1 MAFFRFLLYKSLAMR
16 FGILLV
22 IFSCLF
28 SCSDIEKDRQVK
40 KINVLTNSVDKLNIA
55 LTQNKISNVPEKK
68 LAVYTVIKRIKSYY
82 FTDTIDYQFAKK
94 MNSYKVVK
102 KSLKNLD
109 GDYEKIRIAL
119 REEKIALRKLKSDV
133 INGFGQREKY
143 DDYISFEKNK
153 TKKIKS
159 LLDEYI
165 YKKKEFTIA
174 FDSLHPVLNDY
185 SIRLEEKFKAK
196 YP

>member
-1 MAFFRFLLYKSLAMR
+1 MTLFRFLLYNYLTMR

-22 IFSCLF
+22 IFSFLF

-40 KINVLTNSVDKLNIA
+40 KINGLTNSVEKLKIA
-55 LTQNKISNVPEKK
+55 LTQNKINNVPEKK
-68 LAVYTVIKRIKSYY
+68 LRVYTVIKRIKSYY

-94 MNSYKVVK
+94 MNSYKAAR
-102 KSLKNLD
+102 KSLIILD
-109 GDYEKIRIAL
+109 SDYEKIRLAL

-133 INGFGQREKY
+133 LNGFGQREKY
-143 DDYISFEKNK
+143 DEYISFEKNK
-153 TKKIKS
+153 TKKIKI

-165 YKKKEFTIA
+165 YKKKEFAIA

-185 SIRLEEKFKAK
+185 SIRLEEKFKDK
-196 YP
+196 

>member
-22 IFSCLF
+22 IFSFLF

-40 KINVLTNSVDKLNIA
+40 KINGLTNSVEKLKIA
-55 LTQNKISNVPEKK
+55 LTQYKISNVPEKK

-133 INGFGQREKY
+133 LNGFGQREKY
-143 DDYISFEKNK
+143 DEYISFEKNK

-174 FDSLHPVLNDY
+174 FDSLHPLLNDY
-185 SIRLEEKFKAK
+185 SMRLEEKFKDK
-196 YP
+196 

>member
-22 IFSCLF
+22 VFSCLF

-40 KINVLTNSVDKLNIA
+40 KINVLTNSVEKLKIA

-94 MNSYKVVK
+94 MNSYKVAR
-102 KSLKNLD
+102 KSLIILD
-109 GDYEKIRIAL
+109 SGYEKIRIAL

-133 INGFGQREKY
+133 LNGFGQREKY
-143 DDYISFEKNK
+143 DEYISFEKNK

-174 FDSLHPVLNDY
+174 FDSLHPLLNDY
-185 SIRLEEKFKAK
+185 SMRLEEKFKDK
-196 YP
+196 

>member
-1 MAFFRFLLYKSLAMR
+1 MTLFRFLLYNYLTMR

-28 SCSDIEKDRQVK
+28 SCSDIEKDRQIK
-40 KINVLTNSVDKLNIA
+40 KINVLTNSVGKLKIA
-55 LTQNKISNVPEKK
+55 LSQNKISNVPEKK

-94 MNSYKVVK
+94 MNSYKVAR
-102 KSLKNLD
+102 KSLIILD
-109 GDYEKIRIAL
+109 SDYEKIRIGL

-133 INGFGQREKY
+133 LNGFGQREKY
-143 DDYISFEKNK
+143 DEYISFEKNK
-153 TKKIKS
+153 TKKIKI

-174 FDSLHPVLNDY
+174 FDSLHPLLNDY
-185 SIRLEEKFKAK
+185 SIRLEEKFKDK
-196 YP
+196 

>member
-1 MAFFRFLLYKSLAMR
+1 MR

-22 IFSCLF
+22 VFSCLF

-40 KINVLTNSVDKLNIA
+40 KINGLNKSVEKLKIA
-55 LTQNKISNVPEKK
+55 LTQYKISNVPEKK

-102 KSLKNLD
+102 KSLNNLD

-133 INGFGQREKY
+133 LNGFGQREKY
-143 DDYISFEKNK
+143 DEYIYFEKNK
-153 TKKIKS
+153 TKKIKI

-174 FDSLHPVLNDY
+174 FDSLHPLLNDY
-185 SIRLEEKFKAK
+185 SMRLEEKFKDK
-196 YP
+196 

>member
-22 IFSCLF
+22 IFSFLF

-40 KINVLTNSVDKLNIA
+40 KINVLTNSVEKLKIA

-133 INGFGQREKY
+133 LNGFGQREKY
-143 DDYISFEKNK
+143 DEYISFEKNK

-174 FDSLHPVLNDY
+174 FDSLHPLLNDY
-185 SIRLEEKFKAK
+185 SMRLEEKFKDK
-196 YP
+196 

>member
-22 IFSCLF
+22 VFSCLF

-40 KINVLTNSVDKLNIA
+40 KINGLTNSVEKLNIA
-55 LTQNKISNVPEKK
+55 LTQNKISDVPEKK

-94 MNSYKVVK
+94 MNSYKAAR
-102 KSLKNLD
+102 KSLMILD
-109 GDYEKIRIAL
+109 SDYEKIRIAL

-143 DDYISFEKNK
+143 DEYISFEKNK

-159 LLDEYI
+159 LLDVYI

-174 FDSLHPVLNDY
+174 FDSLHPLLNDY
-185 SIRLEEKFKAK
+185 SIRLEEKFKDK
-196 YP
+196 

>member
-22 IFSCLF
+22 IFSFLF

-40 KINVLTNSVDKLNIA
+40 KINGLTKSVEKLKIA
-55 LTQNKISNVPEKK
+55 LTQYKISNVPEKK

-102 KSLKNLD
+102 TSLKNLD

-133 INGFGQREKY
+133 LNGFGQREKY
-143 DDYISFEKNK
+143 DEYISFEKNK

-185 SIRLEEKFKAK
+185 SMRLEEKFKDK
-196 YP
+196 

>member
-22 IFSCLF
+22 VFSCLF

-40 KINVLTNSVDKLNIA
+40 KINVLTNSVEKLKIA

-94 MNSYKVVK
+94 INSYKAAR
-102 KSLKNLD
+102 KSLIILD
-109 GDYEKIRIAL
+109 SDYEKIRIAL

-133 INGFGQREKY
+133 LNGFGQREKY
-143 DDYISFEKNK
+143 DEYISFEKNK

-165 YKKKEFTIA
+165 YKKKEFAIA
-174 FDSLHPVLNDY
+174 FDSLHPVLKCY
-185 SIRLEEKFKAK
+185 SIRLEEKFKDK
-196 YP
+196 

>member
-1 MAFFRFLLYKSLAMR
+1 VAFFRFLLYKSLAMR

-22 IFSCLF
+22 VFSCLF

-40 KINVLTNSVDKLNIA
+40 KITELTNIVDKLNIA
-55 LTQNKISNVPEKK
+55 LTQNKISGVSEKK
-68 LAVYTVIKRIKSYY
+68 LAVYNVIKRIKSYY

-94 MNSYKVVK
+94 MNSYKIVK

-119 REEKIALRKLKSDV
+119 REEKIALRKIKSDI
-133 INGFGQREKY
+133 INGFVQREKY
-143 DDYISFEKNK
+143 DDYISFEKKK

-165 YKKKEFTIA
+165 YKKEEFAIA
-174 FDSLHPVLNDY
+174 FDSLHPLLNDY

-196 YP
+196 

>member
-22 IFSCLF
+22 IFSFLF

-40 KINVLTNSVDKLNIA
+40 KINVLTNSVEKLKIA
-55 LTQNKISNVPEKK
+55 LTQNKISNVPGKK

-102 KSLKNLD
+102 KSLMNLD
-109 GDYEKIRIAL
+109 SDYEKIRLAL

-133 INGFGQREKY
+133 LNGFGQREKY
-143 DDYISFEKNK
+143 DEYISFEKNK
-153 TKKIKS
+153 TKKIKI

-185 SIRLEEKFKAK
+185 SLRLEEKFKDK
-196 YP
+196 

>member
-22 IFSCLF
+22 IFSFLF

-40 KINVLTNSVDKLNIA
+40 KINGLTNSVEKLNIA
-55 LTQNKISNVPEKK
+55 LTQNKISDVPEKK

-94 MNSYKVVK
+94 MNSYKAAR
-102 KSLKNLD
+102 KSLMILD
-109 GDYEKIRIAL
+109 SDYEKIRIAL

-143 DDYISFEKNK
+143 DEYISFEKNK

-165 YKKKEFTIA
+165 YKKKGFTIA
-174 FDSLHPVLNDY
+174 YDSLHPLLNDY
-185 SIRLEEKFKAK
+185 SMRLEEKFKDK
-196 YP
+196 

>member
-22 IFSCLF
+22 IFSFLF

-40 KINVLTNSVDKLNIA
+40 KINGLTNSVEKLKIA
-55 LTQNKISNVPEKK
+55 LTQNKINNVSEKK
-68 LAVYTVIKRIKSYY
+68 LGVYTVIKRIKAYY

-102 KSLKNLD
+102 KSLMNLD
-109 GDYEKIRIAL
+109 SDYEKIRLAL

-133 INGFGQREKY
+133 LNGFGQREKY
-143 DDYISFEKNK
+143 DEYISFEKNK
-153 TKKIKS
+153 TKKIKI

-174 FDSLHPVLNDY
+174 FDSLHPLLNDY
-185 SIRLEEKFKAK
+185 SIRLEEKFKDK
-196 YP
+196 

>member
-1 MAFFRFLLYKSLAMR
+1 VAFFRFLLYKSLAMR

-22 IFSCLF
+22 IFSFLF
-28 SCSDIEKDRQVK
+28 SCSVIEKDRQVI
-40 KINVLTNSVDKLNIA
+40 KINGLTKSVEKLKIA
-55 LTQNKISNVPEKK
+55 LTQYKISNVPEKK

-102 KSLKNLD
+102 KSLNNLD

-143 DDYISFEKNK
+143 DEYISFEKNK
-153 TKKIKS
+153 TKKIES

-174 FDSLHPVLNDY
+174 FDSLHPLLNDY
-185 SIRLEEKFKAK
+185 SMRLEEKFKDK
-196 YP
+196 

>member
-1 MAFFRFLLYKSLAMR
+1 MVFFRFLLYKSLAMR
-16 FGILLV
+16 LGILLV
-22 IFSCLF
+22 IFSFLF

-40 KINVLTNSVDKLNIA
+40 TINVVTNSVAKMNIA

-94 MNSYKVVK
+94 MNSYKAAR
-102 KSLKNLD
+102 KSLIILD
-109 GDYEKIRIAL
+109 SDYEKIRIAI

-143 DDYISFEKNK
+143 DEYISFEKNK
-153 TKKIKS
+153 TKKIKI

-165 YKKKEFTIA
+165 YKKKEFAIA

-185 SIRLEEKFKAK
+185 SIRLEEKFKGK
-196 YP
+196 

>member
-1 MAFFRFLLYKSLAMR
+1 MTLLRFLLYNYLAMR

-22 IFSCLF
+22 IFSFLF

-40 KINVLTNSVDKLNIA
+40 KINVLTNSVEKLNIS
-55 LTQNKISNVPEKK
+55 LTQNKISDVPEKK
-68 LAVYTVIKRIKSYY
+68 LGVYTVIKRIKSYY

-94 MNSYKVVK
+94 MNSYKAAR
-102 KSLKNLD
+102 KSLLILD
-109 GDYEKIRIAL
+109 SDYEKIRIAL

-143 DDYISFEKNK
+143 DEYISFEKNK

-185 SIRLEEKFKAK
+185 SIRLEEKFKGK
-196 YP
+196 

>member
-1 MAFFRFLLYKSLAMR
+1 MTLLRFLLYNYLAMR

-22 IFSCLF
+22 IFSFLF

-40 KINVLTNSVDKLNIA
+40 KINGLTKSVEKLKIA
-55 LTQNKISNVPEKK
+55 LTQYKISNVPEKK

-94 MNSYKVVK
+94 MNSYKAAR
-102 KSLKNLD
+102 KSLIILES
-109 GDYEKIRIAL
+109 DYEKIRIAL
-119 REEKIALRKLKSDV
+119 REEKITLRKLKSDV
-133 INGFGQREKY
+133 LNGFGQREKY
-143 DDYISFEKNK
+143 DAYISFEKNK

-159 LLDEYI
+159 LLDKYI

-185 SIRLEEKFKAK
+185 SIRLEEKFKGK
-196 YP
+196 

>member
-1 MAFFRFLLYKSLAMR
+1 MTLFRFLLYNYLTMR

-22 IFSCLF
+22 IFSFLF

-40 KINVLTNSVDKLNIA
+40 KINGLTNSVEKLKIA
-55 LTQNKISNVPEKK
+55 LTQNKINNVPEKK
-68 LAVYTVIKRIKSYY
+68 LRVYTVIKRIKSYY

-94 MNSYKVVK
+94 MNSYKAAR
-102 KSLKNLD
+102 KSLIILES
-109 GDYEKIRIAL
+109 DYEKIRLAL

-133 INGFGQREKY
+133 LNGFGQREKY
-143 DDYISFEKNK
+143 DEYISFEKNK

-185 SIRLEEKFKAK
+185 SIRLEEKFKGK
-196 YP
+196 

>member
-1 MAFFRFLLYKSLAMR
+1 MAFFRFLIYKSLAMR

-119 REEKIALRKLKSDV
+119 REEKIALRKLKSDI

-174 FDSLHPVLNDY
+174 FDSLHPLLNDY
-185 SIRLEEKFKAK
+185 SMRLEEKFKDK
-196 YP
+196 

>member
-1 MAFFRFLLYKSLAMR
+1 MAFFRFLLYKSIAMR

-22 IFSCLF
+22 IFSFLF

-40 KINVLTNSVDKLNIA
+40 KINGLTNSVEKLKIA
-55 LTQNKISNVPEKK
+55 QTQNKISNVPEKK

-94 MNSYKVVK
+94 MNSYKAAR
-102 KSLKNLD
+102 KSLMILD
-109 GDYEKIRIAL
+109 GDYEKIRLAL

-143 DDYISFEKNK
+143 DEYISFEKNK
-153 TKKIKS
+153 TKKIKI

-174 FDSLHPVLNDY
+174 YDSLHPVLNDY
-185 SIRLEEKFKAK
+185 SIRLEEKFKDK
-196 YP
+196 

>member
-1 MAFFRFLLYKSLAMR
+1 MR

-82 FTDTIDYQFAKK
+82 LTDTIDYQFAKK

-102 KSLKNLD
+102 
-109 GDYEKIRIAL
+109 
-119 REEKIALRKLKSDV
+119 
-133 INGFGQREKY
+133 
-143 DDYISFEKNK
+143 
-153 TKKIKS
+153 T
-159 LLDEYI
+159 
-165 YKKKEFTIA
+165 
-174 FDSLHPVLNDY
+174 
-185 SIRLEEKFKAK
+185 
-196 YP
+196 

>member
-1 MAFFRFLLYKSLAMR
+1 MAFFRFLLYNYLAMR

-22 IFSCLF
+22 VFSCLF

-40 KINVLTNSVDKLNIA
+40 KINVLTNSVEKLKIA
-55 LTQNKISNVPEKK
+55 LTQYKISNVPEKK

-102 KSLKNLD
+102 KSLNNLD

-133 INGFGQREKY
+133 LNGFGQREKY
-143 DDYISFEKNK
+143 DEYISFEKNK

-174 FDSLHPVLNDY
+174 FDSLHPLLNDY
-185 SIRLEEKFKAK
+185 SMRLEEKFKDK
-196 YP
+196 

>member
-1 MAFFRFLLYKSLAMR
+1 MAFFRFLLYNYLAMR

-22 IFSCLF
+22 IFSFLF

-40 KINVLTNSVDKLNIA
+40 KINGLTNSVEKLKIT

-94 MNSYKVVK
+94 MNSYKAAR
-102 KSLKNLD
+102 KSLIILD
-109 GDYEKIRIAL
+109 SDYEKIRIAL
-119 REEKIALRKLKSDV
+119 REEKITLRKLKSDV
-133 INGFGQREKY
+133 LNGFGQREKY
-143 DDYISFEKNK
+143 DEYISFEKNK

-185 SIRLEEKFKAK
+185 SIRLEEKFKGK
-196 YP
+196 

>member
-16 FGILLV
+16 FGIFLV
-22 IFSCLF
+22 VFSCLF

-40 KINVLTNSVDKLNIA
+40 KINVLTNSVEKLKIA

-68 LAVYTVIKRIKSYY
+68 LAVYTVLKRIKSYY

-102 KSLKNLD
+102 TSLKNLH

-133 INGFGQREKY
+133 LNGFGQREKY
-143 DDYISFEKNK
+143 DEYISFEKNK

-165 YKKKEFTIA
+165 YKKKEFAIA

-185 SIRLEEKFKAK
+185 SIRLEEKFKDK
-196 YP
+196 

>member
-1 MAFFRFLLYKSLAMR
+1 VAFFRFLLYKSLAMR
-16 FGILLV
+16 FGILLFV
-22 IFSCLF
+22 FSCLF

-40 KINVLTNSVDKLNIA
+40 KINVLTNSVEKLKIA

-133 INGFGQREKY
+133 LNGFGQREKY
-143 DDYISFEKNK
+143 DEYISFEKNK

-174 FDSLHPVLNDY
+174 FDSLHPLLNDY
-185 SIRLEEKFKAK
+185 SMRLEEKFKDK
-196 YP
+196 

>member
-1 MAFFRFLLYKSLAMR
+1 MAFFRFLLFKSLAMR

-28 SCSDIEKDRQVK
+28 SCSDIEKETQVK
-40 KINVLTNSVDKLNIA
+40 KIKELTNSVDKLNIA
-55 LTQNKISNVPEKK
+55 LNQNKISRVPEKK

-133 INGFGQREKY
+133 LNGFGQREKY

-153 TKKIKS
+153 TNKIKF

-174 FDSLHPVLNDY
+174 FDSLHPLLNDY
-185 SIRLEEKFKAK
+185 SMRLEEKFKAK
-196 YP
+196 

>member
-22 IFSCLF
+22 IFSFLF

-40 KINVLTNSVDKLNIA
+40 KINGLTKSVEKLKIA
-55 LTQNKISNVPEKK
+55 LTQYKISNVPEKK

-143 DDYISFEKNK
+143 DEYISFEKNK

-185 SIRLEEKFKAK
+185 SMRLEEKFKDK
-196 YP
+196 

>member
-1 MAFFRFLLYKSLAMR
+1 MVFFRFLLYNYLAMR
-16 FGILLV
+16 FGIILV

-40 KINVLTNSVDKLNIA
+40 KITELTNSVDKLNIA
-55 LTQNKISNVPEKK
+55 LTQNKISGVPEKK

-133 INGFGQREKY
+133 LNGFGQREKY
-143 DDYISFEKNK
+143 DEYISFEKNK

-159 LLDEYI
+159 QLDEYI

-174 FDSLHPVLNDY
+174 FDSLHPLLNDY
-185 SIRLEEKFKAK
+185 SMRLEEKFKDK
-196 YP
+196 

>member
-22 IFSCLF
+22 IFSFLF

-40 KINVLTNSVDKLNIA
+40 KINGLTNSVEKLNIA
-55 LTQNKISNVPEKK
+55 LTQNKISDVPEKK

-94 MNSYKVVK
+94 MNSYKAAR
-102 KSLKNLD
+102 KSLMILD
-109 GDYEKIRIAL
+109 SDYEKIRLAL

-143 DDYISFEKNK
+143 DAYISFEKNK

-165 YKKKEFTIA
+165 YKKKEFAIA

-185 SIRLEEKFKAK
+185 SIRLEEKFKDK
-196 YP
+196 

>member
-22 IFSCLF
+22 VFSCLF
-28 SCSDIEKDRQVK
+28 SCSDIEKETQVK
-40 KINVLTNSVDKLNIA
+40 KIKELTNSVDKLNIA
-55 LTQNKISNVPEKK
+55 LNQNKISRVPEKK

-133 INGFGQREKY
+133 LNGFGQREKY

-153 TKKIKS
+153 TNKIKF

-174 FDSLHPVLNDY
+174 FDSLHPLLNDY
-185 SIRLEEKFKAK
+185 SMRLEEKFKAK
-196 YP
+196 

>member
-22 IFSCLF
+22 VFSCLF

-40 KINVLTNSVDKLNIA
+40 KINVLTNSVEKLKIA
-55 LTQNKISNVPEKK
+55 LTQYKISNVPEKK

-102 KSLKNLD
+102 KSLNNLD

-133 INGFGQREKY
+133 LNGFGQREKY
-143 DDYISFEKNK
+143 DEYISFEKNK

-174 FDSLHPVLNDY
+174 FDSLHPILNDY
-185 SIRLEEKFKAK
+185 SMRLEEKFKDK
-196 YP
+196 

>member
-1 MAFFRFLLYKSLAMR
+1 MR

-22 IFSCLF
+22 IFSFLF

-40 KINVLTNSVDKLNIA
+40 KINGLTKSVEKLKIA
-55 LTQNKISNVPEKK
+55 LTQYKISNVPEKK

-119 REEKIALRKLKSDV
+119 REEKIALRKLKSDI
-133 INGFGQREKY
+133 INCFGQREKY
-143 DDYISFEKNK
+143 DEYISFEKNK

-185 SIRLEEKFKAK
+185 SILLEEKFKAK
-196 YP
+196 

>member
-22 IFSCLF
+22 VFSCLF
-28 SCSDIEKDRQVK
+28 SCSDIEKDRQAK
-40 KINVLTNSVDKLNIA
+40 KINVLTNSVEKLKIA
-55 LTQNKISNVPEKK
+55 LTQYKISNVPEKK

-102 KSLKNLD
+102 TSLKNLD

-143 DDYISFEKNK
+143 DEYISFEKNK

-185 SIRLEEKFKAK
+185 SMRLEEKFKGK
-196 YP
+196 

>member
-22 IFSCLF
+22 IFSFLF

-40 KINVLTNSVDKLNIA
+40 KINGLTKSVEKLKIA
-55 LTQNKISNVPEKK
+55 LTQYKISNVPEKK

-102 KSLKNLD
+102 TSLKNLD

-133 INGFGQREKY
+133 LNGFGQREKY
-143 DDYISFEKNK
+143 DEYISFEKNK

-174 FDSLHPVLNDY
+174 FDSLHPILNDY
-185 SIRLEEKFKAK
+185 SMRLEEKFKDK
-196 YP
+196 